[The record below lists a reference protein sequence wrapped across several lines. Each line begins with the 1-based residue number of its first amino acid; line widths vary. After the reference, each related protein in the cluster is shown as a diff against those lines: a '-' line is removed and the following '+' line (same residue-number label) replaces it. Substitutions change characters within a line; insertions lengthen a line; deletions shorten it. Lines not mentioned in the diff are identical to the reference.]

1 MKGVGFGAVEQS
13 LLYNGLDWG
22 TPAFRARTR
31 TALKEANAL
40 GVKFDVTLGP
50 GWPISAPV
58 TEDLSKEISSQSL
71 HYGAVELNGPTTF
84 SGAVPD
90 NPPGV
95 AGQPRRLIAVTAIRV
110 VGGDDPQTL
119 DPRSAVDLTRHA

>member
-1 MKGVGFGAVEQS
+1 MKGVGFGSVEQS

-31 TALKEANAL
+31 TALKEASAL
-40 GVKFDVTLGP
+40 GVKYDVTLGP

-71 HYGAVELNGPTTF
+71 HYGAVELNGPTDVH
-84 SGAVPD
+84 GRRPRQ
-90 NPPGV
+90 P
-95 AGQPRRLIAVTAIRV
+95 AGRGRAAQAADRGHCDARGR
-110 VGGDDPQTL
+110 
-119 DPRSAVDLTRHA
+119 